1 MFTGTLDPDFESQL
15 LQEHLAILY
24 RSHPVEASLTER
36 IMEAL
41 DYQKSTIRG
50 ELRVRGMVLALGK
63 NLAKR
68 ADGSAARLQGW
79 LGHFEKE
86 GALTQ
91 EQATRFTQEIQ
102 ALIS

>member
-1 MFTGTLDPDFESQL
+1 MFTGSLDPDFESQL
-15 LQEHLAILY
+15 LQEHLAIFY
-24 RSHPVEASLTER
+24 SAHPIEAALTER

-41 DYQKSTIRG
+41 DYQKSAIPG

-79 LGHFEKE
+79 LRHFEKE
-86 GALTQ
+86 GALTK

-102 ALIS
+102 ALTS